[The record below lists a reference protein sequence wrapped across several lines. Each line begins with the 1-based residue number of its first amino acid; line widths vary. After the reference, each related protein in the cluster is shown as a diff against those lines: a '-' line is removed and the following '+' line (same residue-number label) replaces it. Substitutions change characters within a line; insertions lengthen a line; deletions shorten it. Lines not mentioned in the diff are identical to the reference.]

1 MIFTTTVRMTEGQF
15 DNENKHTEM
24 FFKAKEDHLN
34 ASQMKNP
41 THDPCAEFNLMTL
54 VQDAPTVTS
63 EDHANK
69 NGFFCMTSHKDDD
82 SYIEYISPLRT
93 VKLDT
98 TRTELT
104 GVAVLTVTVNHQEQA

>member
-1 MIFTTTVRMTEGQF
+1 MIFVTSIRMKEGQF
-15 DNENKHTEM
+15 ESENKHTEM
-24 FFKAKEDHLN
+24 FFQAKKDHLN

-41 THDPCAEFNLMTL
+41 THNPDAEFNLMTL
-54 VQDAPTVTS
+54 VQDAPTITS

-69 NGFFCMTSHKDDD
+69 NGYFCNISYKDDN

-104 GVAVLTVTVNHQEQA
+104 GVAKLTVTVNHQEQA

>member
-1 MIFTTTVRMTEGQF
+1 MKEGQF
-15 DNENKHTEM
+15 ESENKHTEM
-24 FFKAKEDHLN
+24 FFQAKRDHLD

-41 THDPCAEFNLMTL
+41 DGPDAEFNLMTL
-54 VQDAPTVTS
+54 VQDAPTITS

-69 NGFFCMTSHKDDD
+69 NGYFCNVSHKDDD
-82 SYIEYISPLRT
+82 SFIEYISPLRT

-104 GVAVLTVTVNHQEQA
+104 GVAKLTVTVNHQKQA